1 MLSSSQL
8 ISKQLYAYHLAETL
22 GIAAENLS
30 GAQSAGQ
37 TLAEIAAAQVSSWP
51 MVPSPKSRPTPCWQP

>member
-8 ISKQLYAYHLAETL
+8 KSKQLHAYHLAETL
-22 GIAAENLS
+22 GIATEDLS

-37 TLAEIAAAQVSSWP
+37 TLAEIAAA
-51 MVPSPKSRPTPCWQP
+51 